1 MDLISIDLDK
11 IVELGTQVA
20 TTGALRVGEVIADDI
35 FEMIIGIGMLIYEL
49 DPR

>member
-1 MDLISIDLDK
+1 MDLVSIDLGK

-20 TTGALRVGEVIADDI
+20 TTGALRMADLMPDDV
-35 FEMIIGIGMLIYEL
+35 FEMIVGIGMLIYEL